1 MFMYVKES
9 IKMLVL
15 PVVFKAIKV
24 KVRSGTNIKKVNETE
39 AEEEQGDVL
48 SGEKK
53 YHIYIIK
60 THTCTF
66 TGVLKL
72 LIYLHYLGFSLL

>member
-53 YHIYIIK
+53 YHIYI
-60 THTCTF
+60 
-66 TGVLKL
+66 
-72 LIYLHYLGFSLL
+72 